1 MCPWQ
6 MTGTEFWKWYI
17 VSGGGYLETCSE
29 KGKKSAGKNVRGRWS
44 NSRHTKRNVRG
55 VPAVVQWVKN
65 PTAEAQV
72 WSPSQCCGLND
83 PASCGA
89 GQNSNADSIPGPGTS
104 ICHGLR
110 DGRKEGRNE
119 RALEL
124 QETEC
129 EKQKMLYRYLIQFY
143 RWKNWDPAPIRLRT
157 YSKIFDLDPYPPLT
171 PPFCTKSS
179 YHHQMCLKRA

>member
-6 MTGTEFWKWYI
+6 MTGTEFWEWYI

-72 WSPSQCCGLND
+72 WSPFQCCGLND
-83 PASCGA
+83 MQVIWCRSQQQCRFNPWPRNIHMPWA
-89 GQNSNADSIPGPGTS
+89 Q
-104 ICHGLR
+104 
-110 DGRKEGRNE
+110 GRKEGRKKWESFRIARN
-119 RALEL
+119 RMW
-124 QETEC
+124 ETENAL
-129 EKQKMLYRYLIQFY
+129 QVS
-143 RWKNWDPAPIRLRT
+143 DPILPMKKLR
-157 YSKIFDLDPYPPLT
+157 P
-171 PPFCTKSS
+171 SS
-179 YHHQMCLKRA
+179 YQTQDLF